1 MDLVIIL
8 SAAAVSI
15 GVIGAL
21 WGIAG
26 TRPQSSRQA
35 RANFDMRASDLRQ
48 GARTRAISPAVR
60 WLSIRARRFTPIG
73 LVESLEK
80 QIHLAGFADR
90 LPLERALALKAL
102 ITTVAAAV
110 GGFLIVVSEAPVAGT
125 LTIVGGYFIMD
136 LILWGRARERQALIS
151 RALPDTMDQ
160 LKISVEAGLGFEA
173 ALERSGRH
181 DGPLADELGRVVSE
195 IQLGLSRRDAMNNMV
210 GRTNVPELRR
220 FVAAMVHAEGFGVPI
235 AQVLSTQ
242 ADDLRHKRRM
252 RAEEKAQRI
261 PVQIVFPLILFI
273 FPAIFVVLLGPA
285 AINIYNTLIQGL

>member
-1 MDLVIIL
+1 MDLEVIL
-8 SAAAVSI
+8 AAVAVSV

-21 WGIAG
+21 WAIGG
-26 TRPQSSRQA
+26 VRPQRKGA
-35 RANFDMRASDLRQ
+35 RPTYDLRATDLQ
-48 GARTRAISPAVR
+48 RGASTRAIGPVMR

-73 LVESLEK
+73 LVESLER
-80 QIHLAGFADR
+80 QIYLSGFADR

-102 ITTVAAAV
+102 ITATAAAI
-110 GGFLIVVSEAPVAGT
+110 GLFLILVSDALVTGIAV
-125 LTIVGGYFIMD
+125 IVGGYFVMD
-136 LILWGRARERQALIS
+136 LVLWGRARERQRLIE

-181 DGPLADELGRVVSE
+181 GGPLADELGRVVSE
-195 IQLGLSRRDAMNNMV
+195 IQLGLSRRDAMNNMTA
-210 GRTNVPELRR
+210 RTDVSELRR

-235 AQVLSTQ
+235 AQVLRTQ
-242 ADDLRHKRRM
+242 ADDLRDKRRT

-261 PVQIVFPLILFI
+261 PVQIVIPLILFI

-285 AINIYNTLIQGL
+285 AINIYDTLLGGL